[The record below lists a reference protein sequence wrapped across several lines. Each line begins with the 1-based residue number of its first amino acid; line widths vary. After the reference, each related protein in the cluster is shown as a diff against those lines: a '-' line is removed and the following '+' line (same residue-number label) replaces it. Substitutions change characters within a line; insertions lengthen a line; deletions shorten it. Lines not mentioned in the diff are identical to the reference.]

1 MVQHNST
8 KEESVLKLMRWPANI
23 CYLGFNQDSN
33 SWGGRFRRVIIDDH
47 PLNKVFE
54 DEELDDEVKEETVGQ
69 GLDVDGGK
77 ISEKAAVRHD
87 DHHVPVRGP
96 PVLANIL
103 LISLLQ
109 VSQRG
114 LLH

>member
-1 MVQHNST
+1 M
-8 KEESVLKLMRWPANI
+8 
-23 CYLGFNQDSN
+23 
-33 SWGGRFRRVIIDDH
+33 DDH
-47 PLNKVFE
+47 PLNEVLE
-54 DEELDDEVKEETVGQ
+54 DEELDDEVEEETVGQ
-69 GLDVDGGK
+69 GLDGGK
-77 ISEKAAVRHD
+77 MSENAAFRHD